1 MITSGSKKGL
11 AATDLAAK
19 ASATLAA
26 KVAAAQVVE
35 GVPTTSKYRSNL
47 VVVGHCKCF
56 RHFFLSKCF
65 VSFWYIIMI
74 YVSCSFYI
82 RMIYQNDISDLI
94 YHYVF
99 NIFLHTFTPQ

>member
-56 RHFFLSKCF
+56 VTCFCLS
-65 VSFWYIIMI
+65 VLSH
-74 YVSCSFYI
+74 SG
-82 RMIYQNDISDLI
+82 ISL
-94 YHYVF
+94 
-99 NIFLHTFTPQ
+99 

>member
-19 ASATLAA
+19 ATATLAA

-47 VVVGHCKCF
+47 VVGHCKF
-56 RHFFLSKCF
+56 FVTFFLSKCF

-74 YVSCSFYI
+74 YVYHSFYI
-82 RMIYQNDISDLI
+82 RMIYQNDISE
-94 YHYVF
+94 
-99 NIFLHTFTPQ
+99 